1 MFFNPIFNHHACMAC
16 CISIMFFYGML
27 CHECKTRKSISENLY
42 GEIKKMNANH
52 ECLWRPWPSSN

>member
-52 ECLWRPWPSSN
+52 EC